1 MFKRLYQKIHRPKRV
16 LFYRDL
22 QRYSGGHQKVADYFE
37 HLASSNAFS
46 PCISFSQASRW
57 DEFNPWQGKDVVE
70 YWPTDYDYVFLAG
83 LDWRTY
89 LAAERPQ
96 HQPVIN
102 LVQHVRHA
110 EPGEDVFEYLAQ
122 RAIRICVSQQV
133 ADAIQGTGRVN
144 GPVFTI
150 PNGVALPEL
159 DVRKAYDLVILGIKQ
174 PELAL
179 SVYEQ
184 LSASGLKIL
193 LVNQQ
198 VPRHQWFEYL
208 AASRIALLL
217 PNLTEGF
224 YLPALEAM
232 KFCDLVVVPDC
243 IGNRDFCKDNHNC
256 LIPQYNI
263 ESILTSAA
271 QAISLLQNEHVLTE
285 FKREMRDTLRVHTLA
300 NERKAF
306 LELMGDVKNL
316 WSM

>member
-1 MFKRLYQKIHRPKRV
+1 VFKHFYQKIYGPKRV

-22 QRYSGGHQKVADYFE
+22 QQYSGGHQKVADYFE
-37 HLASSNAFS
+37 HLASSNTFA
-46 PCISFSQASRW
+46 PYISFSQASRW
-57 DEFNPWQGKDVVE
+57 DEFNPWLGKDVVE
-70 YWPTDYDYVFLAG
+70 YRPTDYDYVFLAG

-96 HQPVIN
+96 SQPVIN
-102 LVQHVRHA
+102 LIQHVRHA
-110 EPGEDVFEYLAQ
+110 ELAEDVYEYLGQ

-159 DVRKAYDLVILGIKQ
+159 DAGKAYDLVVLGIKQ
-174 PELAL
+174 PGLAL
-179 SVYEQ
+179 SVYDQ
-184 LSASGLKIL
+184 LRASGLKIL
-193 LVNQQ
+193 LVDQQ
-198 VPRHQWFEYL
+198 VPRRQWFECL

-217 PNLTEGF
+217 PNHTEGF

-232 KFCDLVVVPDC
+232 NYCDIVIVPDC
-243 IGNRDFCKDNHNC
+243 IGNRDFCKDSQNC
-256 LIPQYNI
+256 LMPEYNI
-263 ESILTSAA
+263 ESILASVN
-271 QAISLLQNEHVLTE
+271 QATYLLQNEHVLTE
-285 FKREMRDTLRVHTLA
+285 FKREMGDTLRVHSLA

-306 LELMGDVKNL
+306 LELMGDVKSL